1 MLADVAVRAS
11 SPVLVGRSGQL
22 AALAAAMAA
31 ARDGSPTAVLV
42 GGEAG
47 VGKSRLVTEFAE
59 QSRGAGAQ
67 VLTGGC
73 LELGTD
79 GLPFAPFTA
88 VLRELVRERGADGI
102 AGLLPGQPT
111 RELGRL
117 LPEFGEPPSA
127 ADAGEARA
135 RLFEQVLALLEQL
148 AEEAPVM
155 LVVED
160 AHWADQSTRDLLAFL
175 VRNQGALDGLLIV
188 VTYRS
193 DELYR
198 THPLRPLLAELDR
211 ISWVSRIELGRLSR
225 ADTGELAARLLG
237 REPGADLLAAVY
249 RRTEG
254 NPLFV
259 EALLD
264 GDGLGPGLPESLRDL
279 LVAGVRRLP
288 DETQDVVRV
297 ASAGGERIGH
307 ALLATVTGL
316 DSPGLTRALRP
327 AVAANVLLTDPD
339 GFAFRHALIRES
351 MQQELLPGESGRL
364 HCRFAEAIGSDP
376 ALVPPGRAAAEQA
389 HHWYAAHD
397 LARALVSAW
406 RAAAESGQALAYA
419 EQLAML
425 SRVLEL
431 WDQVPGAAGQIGS
444 SKLAVLEAAMRA
456 AELAGEFDR
465 GITFATAALGEA
477 GLAAEP
483 VRAALLL
490 EARGHLKYQLGRTDY
505 LADLQQAARL
515 VPADPPSS
523 ARARVLEALAHDIH
537 HRPGGYD
544 DADFRAHAEEAV
556 AVARAAGDAA
566 TEAAA
571 LTTLACAMRPAQDMD
586 RIRGLLGQARTV
598 AAQAQAY
605 QPLLHA
611 DITESDLLE
620 GVGQHEQ
627 AAAVARAGLRA
638 ASAYGLARTSGA
650 VLAINL
656 AEPLVSLGRWEEA
669 AEVIERA
676 EQLFPPRLNRTS
688 LWRLTGDMALA
699 RGELATAADAVTS
712 IRAGLHGIRF
722 KDEYQLPVAR
732 LETELRVA
740 QEQPAAAL
748 AVAEDALGLFSARP
762 SPRYAWPLLVAG
774 ARACAAAAPGQA
786 LAPQAAVLLGRL
798 RTEAG
803 RLTADGPAQH
813 AHQLTFAAELIGASQ
828 ALADGAAAAGR
839 DDGPPA
845 DACAAWD
852 AAAHAWESVG
862 QRYPQALAQLRA
874 AEAALSAGDRDGGGR
889 RLRQAE
895 TLARDLG
902 AGPLAEDA
910 ARLARRARIPLR
922 AVAGNGQLPAPPQLG
937 LTAREL
943 EVLRLVAAGQSNRD
957 IANELFISVKTA
969 SVHVS
974 NILGKLGVASR
985 GEAAATA
992 HRLQLF
998 EA

>member
-1 MLADVAVRAS
+1 MLADVAVRTS

-22 AALAAAMAA
+22 AALDAALAA
-31 ARDGSPTAVLV
+31 ARDGNPSAVLV

-59 QSRGAGAQ
+59 HSRGTGTQ

-88 VLRELVRERGADGI
+88 VLRQLVRERGADGI
-102 AGLLPGQPT
+102 AGLLPGHAT
-111 RELGRL
+111 RELARL
-117 LPEFGEPPSA
+117 LPEFGEPAAA
-127 ADAGEARA
+127 ADPGEARA

-148 AEEAPVM
+148 ADEAPVL
-155 LVVED
+155 LVIED
-160 AHWADQSTRDLLAFL
+160 AHWADRSTRDLLAFL
-175 VRNQGALDGLLIV
+175 IRNQGALDGLLIV

-193 DELYR
+193 DELHR

-211 ISWVSRIELGRLSR
+211 ISWVTRIELSRLSR
-225 ADTGELAARLLG
+225 ADTGDLAARLLG
-237 REPGADLLAAVY
+237 REPGAHLLESVY

-264 GDGLGPGLPESLRDL
+264 SDGLGPGLPESLRDL

-288 DETQDVVRV
+288 EETQDVVRV

-316 DSPGLTRALRP
+316 DSAGLTRALRP

-339 GFAFRHALIRES
+339 GFVFRHALIRES
-351 MQQELLPGESGRL
+351 MQQELLPGEGGRL
-364 HCRFAEAIGSDP
+364 HCRFAEAISSDP

-397 LARALVSAW
+397 LARALASAW
-406 RAAAESGQALAYA
+406 QAAAESGQALAYA

-431 WDQVPGAAGQIGS
+431 WDQVPGAAGQIGT
-444 SKLAVLEAAMRA
+444 SKLAVLETAMRV

-465 GITFATAALGEA
+465 GITFAKAALDEA
-477 GLAAEP
+477 DVAAEP

-490 EARGHLKYQLGRTDY
+490 EARGHLKYLLGRTDY
-505 LADLQQAARL
+505 AADLEEAVQL
-515 VPADPPSS
+515 VPADPPTP

-537 HRPGGYD
+537 HRPGGWD
-544 DADFRAHAEEAV
+544 EAEFRAHAEEAV
-556 AVARAAGDAA
+556 AVAREAGDAA

-571 LTTLACAMRPAQDMD
+571 LTTMACAMQPAQDMD
-586 RIRGLLGQARTV
+586 RIRELLAQARAL
-598 AAQAQAY
+598 AAQARAY
-605 QPLLHA
+605 QPLLRT

-620 GVGQHEQ
+620 GMGQHEQ
-627 AAAVARAGLRA
+627 AAAVARDGLRA
-638 ASAYGLARTSGA
+638 ASTYGLARTAGA

-676 EQLFPPRLNRTS
+676 LQLFPPRLNRSS
-688 LWRLTGDMALA
+688 LWRLAGDMALA
-699 RGELATAADAVTS
+699 RGDLATAADSVTS
-712 IRAGLHGIRF
+712 IRAALHGIRY
-722 KDEYQLPVAR
+722 KDEFQLPAAR

-740 QEQPAAAL
+740 EGQPAAGL
-748 AVAEDALGLFSARP
+748 AVAEGTLDLFNVRP

-774 ARACAAAAPGQA
+774 ARAVAAAQSQA
-786 LAPQAAVLLGRL
+786 LAPRAGELAGRL

-803 RLTADGPAQH
+803 KLAADGPAQH
-813 AHQLTFAAELIGASQ
+813 AHQLTFAAEIVRAGQ
-828 ALADGAAAAGR
+828 PADGAR
-839 DDGPPA
+839 
-845 DACAAWD
+845 AAWD
-852 AAAHAWESVG
+852 AAAQAWQSVG
-862 QRYPQALAQLRA
+862 QRYPLAVAQLRA
-874 AEAALSAGDRDGGGR
+874 AEAALSAGDRDGGGS
-889 RLRQAE
+889 RLRQAG

-902 AGPLAEDA
+902 ARPLSEGI
-910 ARLARRARIPLR
+910 ARLARRARIPLDG
-922 AVAGNGQLPAPPQLG
+922 APGNGQLPGPQQLG

-943 EVLRLVAAGQSNRD
+943 EVLRLVTAGQSNRE
-957 IANELFISVKTA
+957 IANELFISAKTA

-992 HRLQLF
+992 HRLELF
-998 EA
+998 GP

>member
-1 MLADVAVRAS
+1 MLADMAVRVS

-22 AALAAAMAA
+22 TALDAALAAARDGNPAA
-31 ARDGSPTAVLV
+31 ALV

-59 QSRGAGAQ
+59 RARGAGAQ

-88 VLRELVRERGADGI
+88 VLRELVRDRGADGI
-102 AGLLPGQPT
+102 AGLLPTGTT
-111 RELGRL
+111 RELARL
-117 LPEFGEPPSA
+117 LPEFGEPAPA

-135 RLFEQVLALLEQL
+135 RLFEQVLVLLEQL
-148 AEEAPVM
+148 ADEAPVV
-155 LVVED
+155 LVIED

-175 VRNQGALDGLLIV
+175 IRNQGALDRLLIV

-211 ISWVSRIELGRLSR
+211 ISWVTRIELGRLSP
-225 ADTGELAARLLG
+225 ADTGELATRLLG
-237 REPGADLLAAVY
+237 REPGADLLETVY

-288 DETQDVVRV
+288 EETQEVVRV

-316 DSPGLTRALRP
+316 DSAGLTRALRP

-339 GFAFRHALIRES
+339 GFVFRHALIRES
-351 MQQELLPGESGRL
+351 MQQELLPGEGGRL
-364 HCRFAEAIGSDP
+364 HCRFAEAISSDP

-397 LARALVSAW
+397 LTRALVSAW
-406 RAAAESGQALAYA
+406 QAAAESGQALAYA

-425 SRVLEL
+425 SRVLQL
-431 WDQVPGAAGQIGS
+431 WDRVPGAAEQIGTS
-444 SKLAVLEAAMRA
+444 QLAVLEAAMRA
-456 AELAGEFDR
+456 AELTGEYDR
-465 GITFATAALGEA
+465 GVTFAKAALDEVDV
-477 GLAAEP
+477 AAEP
-483 VRAALLL
+483 ARAALLF

-505 LADLQQAARL
+505 LPDLEEAARL
-515 VPADPPSS
+515 VPADPPTA

-537 HRPGGYD
+537 HRPSGYD
-544 DADFRAHAEEAV
+544 DAEFRACAEEAV
-556 AVARAAGDAA
+556 AVARQAGDAA
-566 TEAAA
+566 TVAAA
-571 LTTLACAMRPAQDMD
+571 LTTLACAQPPAEAMD
-586 RIRGLLGQARTV
+586 QIRELLAQARAV
-598 AAQAQAY
+598 ATQARAY
-605 QPLLHA
+605 QPLLGA

-620 GVGQHEQ
+620 GMGQHEQ
-627 AAAVARAGLRA
+627 AAAVARDGLRA
-638 ASAYGLARTSGA
+638 ASSYGLARTSGA

-676 EQLFPPRLNRTS
+676 LQVFPPRLHRSS
-688 LWRLTGDMALA
+688 LWRLSGDMALA
-699 RGELATAADAVTS
+699 RGDLPAAADAVSS
-712 IRAGLHGIRF
+712 IRAALHGIRY
-722 KDEYQLPVAR
+722 KDEYQLPAAR

-740 QEQPAAAL
+740 QDQPAAAL
-748 AVAEDALGLFSARP
+748 SVVADTLDQFNMRP
-762 SPRYAWPLLVAG
+762 SPRYAWPLMVAG
-774 ARACAAAAPGQA
+774 ARACTAAAP
-786 LAPQAAVLLGRL
+786 AAARAGALLGRL

-803 RLTADGPAQH
+803 KLPADGPAQQ
-813 AHQLTFAAELIGASQ
+813 AYQLAFAAEVSRASQ
-828 ALADGAAAAGR
+828 ALGGAAPEQGL
-839 DDGPPA
+839 DDGPA
-845 DACAAWD
+845 DTRAAWD
-852 AAAHAWESVG
+852 AAAQAWEWVG
-862 QRYPQALAQLRA
+862 QRYPLALAQLRA
-874 AEAALSAGDRDGGGR
+874 AEAALAAGDRDAGGT
-889 RLRQAE
+889 RLRQADA
-895 TLARDLG
+895 LARDLG
-902 AGPLAEDA
+902 ARPLREDI
-910 ARLARRARIPLR
+910 ARLARRARIPLDG
-922 AVAGNGQLPAPPQLG
+922 AAGNGQLPGPQQLG

-943 EVLRLVAAGQSNRD
+943 EVLRLVAAGRSNRE

-998 EA
+998 GP

>member
-22 AALAAAMAA
+22 AALDAALAA
-31 ARDGSPTAVLV
+31 ARDGSPSAVLV

-59 QSRGAGAQ
+59 HSRGTGAQ

-102 AGLLPGQPT
+102 AGLLPGHAT
-111 RELGRL
+111 RELARL
-117 LPEFGEPPSA
+117 LPEFGEPATA

-135 RLFEQVLALLEQL
+135 RLFEQVLTLLEQL
-148 AEEAPVM
+148 ADEAPVV
-155 LVVED
+155 LVIED
-160 AHWADQSTRDLLAFL
+160 AHWADRSTRDLLAFL
-175 VRNQGALDGLLIV
+175 IRNQGALDGLLIV

-193 DELYR
+193 DELHR

-211 ISWVSRIELGRLSR
+211 ISWVTRIELGRLSR

-237 REPGADLLAAVY
+237 REPGADRLETVY

-288 DETQDVVRV
+288 EETQEVVRV

-316 DSPGLTRALRP
+316 DSAGLTQALRP

-351 MQQELLPGESGRL
+351 MQQELLPGEGGRL

-397 LARALVSAW
+397 LARALASAW
-406 RAAAESGQALAYA
+406 QAAAESGQALAYA

-431 WDQVPGAAGQIGS
+431 WDQVPGAAEQIGT
-444 SKLAVLEAAMRA
+444 SKLAVLETAMRV

-465 GITFATAALGEA
+465 GITFAKAALDEA
-477 GLAAEP
+477 DVAAEP
-483 VRAALLL
+483 IRAALLL
-490 EARGHLKYQLGRTDY
+490 EARGHLKYRLGRTDY
-505 LADLQQAARL
+505 AADLQEAARL
-515 VPADPPSS
+515 VPADPPSP

-537 HRPGGYD
+537 HRPGGWD
-544 DADFRAHAEEAV
+544 DAEFRAHAEEAV
-556 AVARAAGDAA
+556 TVAREAGDTA

-571 LTTLACAMRPAQDMD
+571 LTTLACAMQPAQDMD
-586 RIRGLLGQARTV
+586 RILDLLAQARAL
-598 AAQAQAY
+598 AAQARAY
-605 QPLLHA
+605 QPLLRA

-620 GVGQHEQ
+620 GMGQHEQ

-638 ASAYGLARTSGA
+638 AGTYGLARSTGA

-656 AEPLVSLGRWEEA
+656 AEPLVSLGRWDEA

-676 EQLFPPRLNRTS
+676 LQLFPPRLSRSS
-688 LWRLTGDMALA
+688 LWRLSGDMSLA
-699 RGELATAADAVTS
+699 RGDLAAADDSVTS
-712 IRAGLHGIRF
+712 IRAALRGIRY
-722 KDEYQLPVAR
+722 KDEYQLPAAV
-732 LETELRVA
+732 LETGLRMA
-740 QEQPAAAL
+740 QRQPAAAL
-748 AVAEDALGLFSARP
+748 AVLAGILGQFHNRP
-762 SPRYAWPLLVAG
+762 SPRYAWPVLVAG
-774 ARACAAAAPGQA
+774 IRACTAAAAQSQA
-786 LAPQAAVLLGRL
+786 LAPRAGELLGRV

-803 RLTADGPAQH
+803 QLGADGPAQH
-813 AHQLTFAAELIGASQ
+813 AHQLTFAAETIRASQ
-828 ALADGAAAAGR
+828 APGGAGPEDEPDAGR
-839 DDGPPA
+839 A
-845 DACAAWD
+845 ACAAWD
-852 AAAHAWESVG
+852 AAAQAWEPVG
-862 QRYPQALAQLRA
+862 QRYPLSIALLRG
-874 AEAALSAGDRDGGGR
+874 AEAALSAGDRDGGGT
-889 RLRQAE
+889 RLAQASA
-895 TLARDLG
+895 LARDLG
-902 AGPLAEDA
+902 AQPLAGEI
-910 ARLARRARIPLR
+910 ARLARRARIPLGD
-922 AVAGNGQLPAPPQLG
+922 AAGNGHLPGPPQLG

-957 IANELFISVKTA
+957 IANELFISAKTA

-998 EA
+998 EP